1 MAANDYLLG
10 IFSSIYKSKNKFKE
24 DSIFKL
30 KIGMSL
36 LFATLFAFI
45 IFNEIAHIVAVQ
57 AGVVLTLVMWNLKN
71 KLPTLAKKLLLLKLS
86 DFELL
91 IKSSPLAIYGLFTS
105 LIVSIDLV
113 MVGYLLGDLNA
124 GIYSV
129 ASRLLYLAQLPATA
143 IGIVMFSRYNFSN
156 ENLVTFSGKEQKVFN
171 KILSFV
177 ALLSTM
183 AVFFILIFGEFF
195 IVLLFTEN
203 YKESHAI
210 LKLLCY
216 SMTPLFLLGAL
227 VNILIHRLM
236 YRELLLTSGF
246 AALASLFLNFFLIQ
260 HIGLDGA
267 ALATIS
273 AYYLFFFGIVFSI
286 LKRLKNILLK
296 RTHLA
301 YFLSASINLILI
313 TYYG

>member
-1 MAANDYLLG
+1 
-10 IFSSIYKSKNKFKE
+10 
-24 DSIFKL
+24 
-30 KIGMSL
+30 
-36 LFATLFAFI
+36 
-45 IFNEIAHIVAVQ
+45 
-57 AGVVLTLVMWNLKN
+57 
-71 KLPTLAKKLLLLKLS
+71 
-86 DFELL
+86 
-91 IKSSPLAIYGLFTS
+91 
-105 LIVSIDLV
+105 
-113 MVGYLLGDLNA
+113 
-124 GIYSV
+124 
-129 ASRLLYLAQLPATA
+129 